1 MLDSLS
7 TSLRNIV
14 KKVKGSSLIDERQV
28 NSMIEEL
35 EGALIESDVN
45 VDLVLAM
52 TERVRELALQ
62 EKLPPA
68 VSRTD
73 FIIKV
78 IHDEMINLLGKKHV
92 DWNPDPSKMNKLM
105 FIGVQGSGKTTTI
118 AKAALYWKRR
128 GMVPAI
134 IGADTFRPGAFIQLQ
149 QLVNEYG
156 IEVFGSEKP
165 KDDSKKIVKE
175 GLDYFSNKAKTIP
188 NMILIDTSGRHKEE
202 KGLLK
207 EMEHIAKAATP
218 DEIVLVIDGT
228 IGQKAYSQAEV
239 FNKSTK
245 IGSIIVTKM
254 DGSAKGGGALSAVS
268 ATSSKIRYLGT
279 GEKIQ
284 DFEKFD
290 PERFVERLLGM
301 GDLKGILERVTT
313 AGLLDQSE
321 DAIEAF
327 KKGKMNLQL
336 YRTYMKQMS
345 NMGNM
350 SKILSML
357 PGMGGSITPGMEKT
371 SKEMLAKFGAVLDS
385 MTQEE
390 LESFHPSKTLK
401 LSRRERIATGSGTSV
416 QTIQELLKNYET
428 TQVFMKKMRKT
439 RGKDKMLSGF
449 GNMF

>member
-7 TSLRNIV
+7 SSLRGIV
-14 KKVKGSSLIDERQV
+14 KKVRGASLIDEEQV

-35 EGALIESDVN
+35 ESALIESDVN
-45 VDLVLAM
+45 VDLVLNM
-52 TERVRELALQ
+52 TESVREQALQ

-92 DWNPDPSKMNKLM
+92 DWNPDPSKTNKLM
-105 FIGVQGSGKTTTI
+105 FIGIQGSGKTTTI

-134 IGADTFRPGAFIQLQ
+134 IGADTFRPGAYVQLQ
-149 QLVNEYG
+149 QLVNQHG

-165 KDDSKKIVKE
+165 KSDSKKIVKE
-175 GLDYFSNKAKTIP
+175 GLEFFSSKTKTVP

-202 KGLLK
+202 SGLLK
-207 EMEHIAKAATP
+207 EMENIAKAADP

-228 IGQKAYSQAEV
+228 IGQNAYRQAEI

-279 GEKIQ
+279 GEKIE

-301 GDLKGILERVTT
+301 GDLKGILERVQT

-321 DAIEAF
+321 DAMEAF

-336 YRTYMKQMS
+336 YRAYMKQMN

-350 SKILSML
+350 AKILSML
-357 PGMGGSITPGMEKT
+357 PGVGGSITPGMEKT
-371 SKEMLAKFGAVLDS
+371 SKEMMSKYSSLLDS
-385 MTQEE
+385 MTVEE
-390 LESFHPSKTLK
+390 LESYHPSKTLK
-401 LSRRERIATGSGTSV
+401 LSRRERVSHGSGNSV
-416 QTIQELLKNYET
+416 QTIQELLKNFET

-439 RGKDKMLSGF
+439 RGKDRMFSGL
-449 GNMF
+449 GNML